1 MHAEIDKPQPRST
14 RGGNYWTESKRPLV
28 SLAFILPLLVIYEV
42 GVLAL
47 GPRAVHNG
55 ADVWMRRLLDFVG
68 FGQYFLLPLLTVSLL
83 LAWHHVSHDRWR
95 VSPTVLY
102 GMCLESSLLGL
113 LLVGIAYAH
122 GYVQRSLLEWS
133 VAGQLAAAL
142 DTSGS
147 GAATTN
153 LLARVIGFFGA
164 GIYEE
169 VLFRLLLLPLVTAAI
184 KLCGVRPPLAVAGAV
199 ILTSLAFSVAHY
211 IGPHGETLGVF
222 SFLFRLVAGGFFAL
236 LFVYRGF
243 GIAAGTH
250 ALYDIFVTF
259 LPG

>member
-1 MHAEIDKPQPRST
+1 MHAEIDKTQPGST
-14 RGGNYWTESKRPLV
+14 QSGNYWTESKRPLV
-28 SLAFILPLLVIYEV
+28 SLIFILPLLVIYEG

-47 GPRAVHNG
+47 GPKAVHNG

-68 FGQYFLLPLLTVSLL
+68 FGQYFFLPLLTVSLL

-95 VSPTVLY
+95 VSRNVLY

-113 LLVGIAYAH
+113 LLVGI

-147 GAATTN
+147 AGAATN

-169 VLFRLLLLPLVTAAI
+169 VLFRLLLLPLVAAAI
-184 KLCGVRPPLAVAGAV
+184 KLCRARPPLPVAGAV
-199 ILTSLAFSVAHY
+199 VLTSLAFSAAHY
-211 IGPHGETLGVF
+211 LGPHGETLEVF
-222 SFLFRLVAGGFFAL
+222 SFLFRFVAGGFFAM